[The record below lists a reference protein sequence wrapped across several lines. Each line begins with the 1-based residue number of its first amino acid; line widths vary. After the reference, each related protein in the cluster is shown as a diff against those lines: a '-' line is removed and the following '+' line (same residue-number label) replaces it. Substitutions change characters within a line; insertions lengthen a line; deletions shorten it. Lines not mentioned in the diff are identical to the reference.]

1 MGWWWSRPV
10 LGVSFS
16 QAKQLYL
23 VLIRLLSYSEAAT
36 MYHLKGQS
44 LNWPKL
50 KILRNGLFSIARKL
64 YNGRTRLAMGTRK
77 MPPIAVG
84 DKVLVFIIRQEGHRT
99 SGISLVS

>member
-36 MYHLKGQS
+36 MYNLKGQS

-84 DKVLVFIIRQEGHRT
+84 DKVLVLESDRKGTEQVG
-99 SGISLVS
+99 